1 MDPIDVSDAAAV
13 FEGLVKRAA
22 AGEEIVTSRDGRP
35 VARLAPLTD
44 LAKPR
49 IFGRM
54 RGKIRIADDFYAP
67 LLDDV
72 VALFEHG
79 SVFPDP

>member
-22 AGEEIVTSRDGRP
+22 AGEEIVISRDGRP
-35 VARLAPLTD
+35 VARLVPLAD
-44 LAKPR
+44 LEKPR

-54 RGKIRIADDFYAP
+54 RGKIRIAARIEGRDRTGRRRTRADKQ
-67 LLDDV
+67 
-72 VALFEHG
+72 
-79 SVFPDP
+79 